1 MMNVQNYGQQRLKQD
16 ILSTDKR
23 YSSPEFDKIT
33 KINPRL
39 RRKPFFVALQFVILL
54 VFVIVFYVHKIKRN
68 ILVSTF

>member
-54 VFVIVFYVHKIKRN
+54 VFVIGYVHKIKRN